1 MYATKLFANIDALKE
16 SGEALP
22 KALFLSP
29 IPSDVIELQE
39 KRLGIKLQPDEKPL
53 LAVNKKIIGIVGG
66 YGWTGILLTDKNLY
80 YRLLKDAFLSSVIS
94 IPQKGSISM
103 EQVSSL
109 QIGNHDACYGR
120 AYIGHQL
127 LANGKVLG
135 LLRMGGAI
143 EFDEKLIDIL
153 RGLFEDENS
162 SYMWDN

>member
-29 IPSDVIELQE
+29 VPQDVLERHE

-53 LAVNKKIIGIVGG
+53 LAVNKKIIGTVGG

-80 YRLLKDAFLSSVIS
+80 YRLLKDAFYSSVIA
-94 IPQKGSISM
+94 IPNKGSIAM
-103 EQVSSL
+103 GQLFSL
-109 QIGNHDACYGR
+109 QVGNHDGCLGT

-135 LLRMGGAI
+135 LLRMGGDI
-143 EFDEKLIDIL
+143 VFDDKLIDLL
-153 RGLFEDENS
+153 RKLFEDENS
-162 SYMWDN
+162 SYMWGN

>member
-16 SGEALP
+16 SGETLP

-29 IPSDVIELQE
+29 LPQDVLERHE

-53 LAVNKKIIGIVGG
+53 LAVNKKIIGTVGG

-80 YRLLKDAFLSSVIS
+80 YRLLKDAFYSSVIA
-94 IPQKGSISM
+94 IPNKGSIAM
-103 EQVSSL
+103 GQLFSL
-109 QIGNHDACYGR
+109 QVGNHDGCLGT

-135 LLRMGGAI
+135 LLRMGGDI
-143 EFDEKLIDIL
+143 VFDDKLIDLL
-153 RGLFEDENS
+153 RKLFEDENS
-162 SYMWDN
+162 SYMWGN